1 MASED
6 NAENNAQAEQQEQ
19 NKKAYWSA
27 NIKLLSI
34 LMVIWFIISFGA
46 GIIFRPFLDQYMLG
60 GYPLGFWFAQQGA
73 IYGFILLILVYIIR
87 MRKIER
93 QYDLDD

>member
-1 MASED
+1 
-6 NAENNAQAEQQEQ
+6 
-19 NKKAYWSA
+19 
-27 NIKLLSI
+27 
-34 LMVIWFIISFGA
+34 
-46 GIIFRPFLDQYMLG
+46 MLG
-60 GYPLGFWFAQQGA
+60 GYPLGVWCAQQGS

>member
-6 NAENNAQAEQQEQ
+6 NAEDQAQAEQQEH

-34 LMVIWFIISFGA
+34 LMAIWFIISFGA
-46 GIIFRPFLDQYMLG
+46 GIIFRPFLDQFMLG
-60 GYPLGFWFAQQGA
+60 GYPLGFWFAQQGS